1 MSGYDRRLMT
11 KAATLY
17 HLDGMTQVEVAERLG
32 VSRQLAGRLL
42 REALRCGIV
51 HVEIRPPAPEVNEL
65 EPQLERVFGLAEAV
79 VVSAASDAETVV
91 NRAIGRGAAELLG
104 RRVRDGHVLGLSWSA
119 AVYETAQA
127 LKPLPLQGVRV
138 VQLDG
143 GANMA
148 GHQTHAEQIITL
160 SAGAFGGLGH
170 TLVAPL
176 YVEREEVARG
186 LLADAGMAGTVALAR
201 RADVMIFGVGPVS
214 PGASL
219 YRVGYLSDQ
228 TLAELAG
235 AGAVGDVCGR
245 FFDLAGRECLETL
258 SRRTLAVSFDD
269 IRGCAFSIAAAGGPH
284 KVEAIWGA
292 LRAGLCNSL
301 VTDQATAEELLR
313 RAVADTDLP
322 LPQPRAGQAGPAG
335 AETRKSR

>member
-1 MSGYDRRLMT
+1 MT

-17 HLDGMTQVEVAERLG
+17 HLEGMTQVEVAQRLG
-32 VSRQLAGRLL
+32 ISRQLAGRLL
-42 REALRCGIV
+42 REALRSGIV
-51 HVEIRPPAPEVNEL
+51 HIEIRPPAPEVNEL
-65 EPQLERVFGLAEAV
+65 EPQLERVFGLTEAV
-79 VVSAASDAETVV
+79 VVSAASEAETVV

-104 RRVRDGHVLGLSWSA
+104 RRMRDGYVLGLSWSA
-119 AVYETAQA
+119 AVYETVQA
-127 LKPLPLQGVRV
+127 LKPLPLQDVRA

-143 GANMA
+143 GANTA

-160 SAGAFGGLGH
+160 AARAFGGPGH
-170 TLVAPL
+170 TLVVPL
-176 YVEREEVARG
+176 YVEREEVAEG
-186 LLADAGMAGTVALAR
+186 LLADAGVAGAVAMAR

-214 PGASL
+214 AAASL

-228 TLAELAG
+228 TLDDLAR

-245 FFDLAGRECLETL
+245 FFDLDGRECLETL

-269 IRGCAFSIAAAGGPH
+269 IRTCPFSVAAAGGPH
-284 KVEAIWGA
+284 KVDAIHGA

-313 RAVADTDLP
+313 RAAADSDLP
-322 LPQPRAGQAGPAG
+322 LPHPRSAWTDPAG
-335 AETRKSR
+335 AKTRKPR